1 MRRHVSVQNKYMK
14 KKEKI
19 KRRKEETE
27 GNCARTGR
35 DKENF
40 KKCVVDTNIHTH
52 REREGERER
61 EREKVV
67 NVNLG

>member
-1 MRRHVSVQNKYMK
+1 MSVQNKYMK

-52 REREGERER
+52 RERERKRER
-61 EREKVV
+61 
-67 NVNLG
+67 G